1 MLLSSVSASREV
13 PALDSARSVASPPL
27 SKRGV
32 LGKDGV
38 EMALKEWSGKY
49 HRRQVEISEIAAHV
63 EMLKKQ
69 RDTLQNEV
77 KQQEK
82 DITSLEAELAQQR
95 DEQLP
100 ALKLRYE
107 NASRLKHK
115 LNRAVAEQRAASRE
129 LQIRRASLTRDI
141 ERKRS
146 EVSSARSRKESIS
159 RKVREL
165 DERRKLAEKQKAHRE
180 RQLGKGLDKLRKSQ
194 TDILLA
200 EREILTL
207 KEGIPYLSQLCRYNR
222 ESSGIN
228 VSVRSIRGG
237 GLSLSSRGASSAAAS
252 HARLGTMSSYRS
264 DDSPVSN
271 ALSYTESDTVQAPRS
286 ARLKRPPPGIMSLIN
301 ASAPA
306 PANTPVE
313 VIDKPLEAVLRGAA
327 NTLAEAR
334 SRSLALSKS
343 VPSGQGG
350 HGTVDKNPSCSPCS
364 VIRSPWLIWD
374 RYRKIPYRYPPD
386 STSVMPPPARLSLKF
401 HAQRQPWH
409 QRNPISQALNCS
421 QQVKGS
427 ALFSGNDEEEREPLG
442 KDAESGARAVLA
454 KSGGIPHAKETASGE
469 SPVTSR
475 MATGVLKSSAGSV
488 GHSTTTSAVLK
499 RVVGAESSSE
509 DEGETTHAATK
520 GIHGRSAKPKPA
532 GLEKLLGSVASSKPV
547 DIRGMFRLST
557 RRCFL
562 HTRPVVQ
569 PRVNLPSTSEL
580 QAIQTSL
587 ATKGYATLEQ
597 LLCPQQALTLAD
609 KFPAIFRGEFD
620 TGVFPDEWHWREGIS
635 KESAPR
641 EIVNAWKADDTV
653 AGVVLSRELGSLVK
667 AITGWESV
675 RVAQDDLWWKAPAT
689 ANSATKGH
697 TDAEYFNF
705 FKDNSLLTLW
715 IALDPVGEENSPLQY
730 IEGSHQWPVRKDNE
744 ATFHR
749 GSEEAGSILTG
760 GDDVF
765 ATCPHQYAGLVR
777 DVSVLRGGCSFH
789 LGNTWHGSPPNKD
802 TKMHR
807 RSLAIHYIPGNNA
820 FDLNVKTG
828 YIYGKYR
835 MSDDDSTLH
844 DCFFPIVG

>member
-1 MLLSSVSASREV
+1 SS
-13 PALDSARSVASPPL
+13 
-27 SKRGV
+27 
-32 LGKDGV
+32 
-38 EMALKEWSGKY
+38 
-49 HRRQVEISEIAAHV
+49 
-63 EMLKKQ
+63 
-69 RDTLQNEV
+69 
-77 KQQEK
+77 
-82 DITSLEAELAQQR
+82 
-95 DEQLP
+95 
-100 ALKLRYE
+100 
-107 NASRLKHK
+107 
-115 LNRAVAEQRAASRE
+115 
-129 LQIRRASLTRDI
+129 
-141 ERKRS
+141 
-146 EVSSARSRKESIS
+146 
-159 RKVREL
+159 
-165 DERRKLAEKQKAHRE
+165 
-180 RQLGKGLDKLRKSQ
+180 
-194 TDILLA
+194 
-200 EREILTL
+200 
-207 KEGIPYLSQLCRYNR
+207 
-222 ESSGIN
+222 
-228 VSVRSIRGG
+228 
-237 GLSLSSRGASSAAAS
+237 
-252 HARLGTMSSYRS
+252 
-264 DDSPVSN
+264 
-271 ALSYTESDTVQAPRS
+271 
-286 ARLKRPPPGIMSLIN
+286 
-301 ASAPA
+301 
-306 PANTPVE
+306 
-313 VIDKPLEAVLRGAA
+313 
-327 NTLAEAR
+327 
-334 SRSLALSKS
+334 
-343 VPSGQGG
+343 
-350 HGTVDKNPSCSPCS
+350 
-364 VIRSPWLIWD
+364 
-374 RYRKIPYRYPPD
+374 
-386 STSVMPPPARLSLKF
+386 F
-401 HAQRQPWH
+401 
-409 QRNPISQALNCS
+409 NCS

-442 KDAESGARAVLA
+442 KDAGGSTMNPSVITRLDETPAESGARAVLA
-454 KSGGIPHAKETASGE
+454 RSGGIPHAEDSASGE
-469 SPVTSR
+469 SPVTSQK
-475 MATGVLKSSAGSV
+475 ATGVLKSSAGPV

-520 GIHGRSAKPKPA
+520 GVRGRLAKSKPA

-547 DIRGMFRLST
+547 
-557 RRCFL
+557 
-562 HTRPVVQ
+562 
-569 PRVNLPSTSEL
+569 PRVNLPTTSEL

-587 ATKGYATLEQ
+587 TTNGYATLGQ

-609 KFPAIFRGEFD
+609 KFPVIFRGEFD

-635 KESAPR
+635 RESAPR

-689 ANSATKGH
+689 AYSATKGH

-777 DVSVLRGGCSFH
+777 SVSLPRGGCSFH

-835 MSDDDSTLH
+835 MSDDDSTLN